1 MIGVSITQ
9 FASVCGARTLSSNVK
24 KHLMTA
30 EIWFLKKNLQNSMG
44 WKKNWKMVFQEPDEN
59 HWLETLDVG
68 CQDFV
73 DVRGIKHEK
82 Y

>member
-1 MIGVSITQ
+1 
-9 FASVCGARTLSSNVK
+9 
-24 KHLMTA
+24 
-30 EIWFLKKNLQNSMG
+30 MG
-44 WKKNWKMVFQEPDEN
+44 WKKNWKTVFQEPDEN